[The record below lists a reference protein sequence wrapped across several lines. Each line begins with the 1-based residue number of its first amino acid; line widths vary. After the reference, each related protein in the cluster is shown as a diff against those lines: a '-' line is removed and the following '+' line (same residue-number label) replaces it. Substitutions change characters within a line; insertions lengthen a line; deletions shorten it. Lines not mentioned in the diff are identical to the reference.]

1 MTRKTGSIIIT
12 PASAMLASIEETLL
26 LEAVVYDSLGAAIL
40 GAPVVWSSNDPS
52 IATVDADGRVTA
64 VSNGT
69 TQITATSG
77 GVSAS
82 ARIVVD
88 QEAGSIIITPASA
101 MLASI
106 EETLQLEA
114 VVYDSLGAAIL
125 GAPIVWSSNDPSVAA
140 VAADGLVTAVSNGMT
155 QITATSGGVSASA
168 RIVVDQEAGSIIIT
182 PASAMLTSVGEIV
195 RLEAVVYD
203 SLGAA
208 ILGAPVVWSSNDPSI
223 ATVDADGRVTAVS
236 NGTTQITA
244 TSGGVSASARIVVD
258 QEAGSIIITPASAM
272 LTSVGEIVRL
282 EAVVYDSLGAAIL
295 GAPVVWSSSD
305 MSVATV
311 SARGLVTA
319 VGRGSTRIT
328 AMSGGVN
335 DRAFITVTLPAA
347 RIEVEPSSTKLT
359 SVGATEQLTATVYD
373 ANDDIIPSA
382 TVAWS
387 SSDTSVAT
395 VSARGLVTAVGRGST
410 RITAMSGGVNDRAFI
425 TVTLPAARIARSTPS
440 RATLISVGDD
450 RAVDCDGLR
459 RQRRYHTRRDGGV
472 VEQ

>member
-1 MTRKTGSIIIT
+1 MYDSEGAAIPDAAIDWSSNDPLIATVDADGLVTAVSNGTTQITATSGSVSASATIVVDQDAGGVTITPSSAMLMSIGETLQLEAVVYDSLGTAIPDAAIAWSSSDPSVATVDSDGLVTAVSNGTTQISATFDDISSTAEISVMQISSSITITPDSAMLTSVGEMVQLEAVVYDSEGAAIPDAAIAWSNNDPSIATVDADGRVTAVSNGMTQITATSGGVSASARIVVDQETGSIIIT
-12 PASAMLASIEETLL
+12 PASAMLASIEETLQ

-114 VVYDSLGAAIL
+114 VVYDSEGAAIL

-182 PASAMLTSVGEIV
+182 PASAMLASIEETLQ
-195 RLEAVVYD
+195 LEAVVYD

-208 ILGAPVVWSSNDPSI
+208 ILGAPVVCLAMILRSPRW
-223 ATVDADGRVTAVS
+223 
-236 NGTTQITA
+236 TQ
-244 TSGGVSASARIVVD
+244 
-258 QEAGSIIITPASAM
+258 M
-272 LTSVGEIVRL
+272 VG
-282 EAVVYDSLGAAIL
+282 
-295 GAPVVWSSSD
+295 
-305 MSVATV
+305 
-311 SARGLVTA
+311 
-319 VGRGSTRIT
+319 
-328 AMSGGVN
+328 
-335 DRAFITVTLPAA
+335 
-347 RIEVEPSSTKLT
+347 
-359 SVGATEQLTATVYD
+359 
-373 ANDDIIPSA
+373 
-382 TVAWS
+382 
-387 SSDTSVAT
+387 
-395 VSARGLVTAVGRGST
+395 
-410 RITAMSGGVNDRAFI
+410 
-425 TVTLPAARIARSTPS
+425 
-440 RATLISVGDD
+440 
-450 RAVDCDGLR
+450 
-459 RQRRYHTRRDGGV
+459 
-472 VEQ
+472 